1 MKQIV
6 ISIEDEEYKIDYK
19 DEINDE
25 LSKKILAD
33 ATKYYST
40 YRLEF
45 DVDDKF
51 KTFTYEKKGKK
62 YRIVVAKSKEVLE
75 KNIKE
80 IVETIHDNTAFY
92 VTCDS
97 SEYSELVQK
106 RNNSSDKIAT
116 AKLAISCGLT
126 LLINI
131 LLAIVGIYSVPFV
144 VIRYIIGI
152 VFMEVCCETK
162 DETAECVSCLLCL
175 IAIGGGAMVAMLA
188 EMGIT
193 ALIENIIA
201 DIKNNTF
208 SLKRSIKKIA
218 GKVKKLFTHKKNK
231 IEEELDKVLKEMD
244 DARIAP
250 VPYRKEIN
258 KERVNEPKYIDPIV
272 FSKYLKE
279 KIGKLP
285 FEIRGKYYKELEGI
299 ISPVKFENLVNS
311 DQTYNIVK
319 SKLMTLYDEIES
331 YGYLIGNEEI
341 LEPDKELEMFRR
353 IETR

>member
-1 MKQIV
+1 MKQIIIDENYE
-6 ISIEDEEYKIDYK
+6 ISYK
-19 DEINDE
+19 DEISDE
-25 LSKKILAD
+25 LSKKILTE
-33 ATKYYST
+33 ATKYYSA

-45 DVDDKF
+45 DDNDIF

-62 YRIVVAKSKEVLE
+62 YRIVVAKSKEVME

-92 VTCDS
+92 VTWDS
-97 SEYSELVQK
+97 SEYSEFVQK
-106 RNNSSDKIAT
+106 RNDSSDKKAT
-116 AKLAISCGLT
+116 VKLAISWGLT
-126 LLINI
+126 LIINI
-131 LLAIVGIYSVPFV
+131 LLAIAGIYSVPFV

-152 VFMEVCCETK
+152 VMIGAFCATN
-162 DETAECVSCLLCL
+162 DETVENVLGLLCS
-175 IAIGGGAMVAMLA
+175 IIIGGGAMVAMLA

-218 GKVKKLFTHKKNK
+218 GKVKELFTHKKNK

-258 KERVNEPKYIDPIV
+258 KERINEPKYIDPIV

-285 FEIRGKYYKELEGI
+285 FEVQGKYYKELDKI
-299 ISPVKFENLVNS
+299 ISHIRLEDLINS
-311 DQTYNIVK
+311 DQTYNIAK
-319 SKLMTLYDEIES
+319 SKLMSLYDEIES
-331 YGYLIGNEEI
+331 YGYLVGDEEI

>member
-1 MKQIV
+1 MKQI
-6 ISIEDEEYKIDYK
+6 IIDENYKISYK
-19 DEINDE
+19 DEISDE

-45 DVDDKF
+45 GDDDIF

-62 YRIVVAKSKEVLE
+62 YRIVVAKSKEILE

-97 SEYSELVQK
+97 SEYSEFVK
-106 RNNSSDKIAT
+106 ERNNSSDKIAT
-116 AKLAISCGLT
+116 AKIMVSLSLT

-131 LLAIVGIYSVPFV
+131 LLAIAGIYSVPFV
-144 VIRYIIGI
+144 VIRYIIGM
-152 VFMEVCCETK
+152 VFLGVACETK
-162 DETAECVSCLLCL
+162 NETVECVFGLLCS
-175 IAIGGGAMVAMLA
+175 IVFGGGAMVVMLA

-218 GKVKKLFTHKKNK
+218 GKVKELFTHKKSK
-231 IEEELDKVLKEMD
+231 IEEELDKVLKEID

-285 FEIRGKYYKELEGI
+285 FEVRGKYYKELDKI
-299 ISPVKFENLVNS
+299 ISHIRLEDLINS
-311 DQTYNIVK
+311 DQTYNIAK
-319 SKLMTLYDEIES
+319 SKLMSLYDEIES
-331 YGYLIGNEEI
+331 YGYLVGDEEI